1 MPTIAFVNMKGG
13 VGKTTLSVNVADA
26 LNRRYDMSVLLVDL
40 DPQFNATQCL
50 YSGEEYL
57 AGLKSG
63 YDTIVD
69 IFRESVIEEIDPVK
83 GVVKNSQKDFKK
95 VEPWEFREGFD
106 IIPGNLGIYRIDM
119 GHGQGKELR
128 LRRYLQEQSDNYD
141 YVIIDTPPTPS
152 HYMNAGLLASDYYLV
167 PVKPEP
173 LSRVGIDLLSGV
185 VQSVSENH
193 AHEIECAGVVVTIAD
208 RRTKVYADAVAFL
221 DTNEAWKGRRFA
233 GVLPQRTGV
242 AREQGNQTLILD
254 TNEEAAKAGLVAIT
268 KELVE
273 RTSDA

>member
-1 MPTIAFVNMKGG
+1 MPTVAFVNMKGG
-13 VGKTTLSVNVADA
+13 VGKTTLAVNVADA
-26 LNRRYDMSVLLVDL
+26 LNRRHDMSVLLVDL

-50 YSGEEYL
+50 YSGEQYVEDVR
-57 AGLKSG
+57 SG
-63 YDTIVD
+63 GDTIVD
-69 IFRESVIEEIDPVK
+69 IFREAVVEDIDPVK
-83 GVVKNSQKDFKK
+83 GVVKKKQKDFKDVK
-95 VEPWEFREGFD
+95 PWVFRDGFD

-128 LRRYLQEQSDNYD
+128 LRRYLQQHAGKYD

-208 RRTKVYADAVAFL
+208 RRTKVYADAVTFL
-221 DTNEAWKGRRFA
+221 DTNATWKGRRFA

-242 AREQGNQTLILD
+242 AREQGNQMLILD
-254 TNEEAAKAGLVAIT
+254 TNEEAAKSGLVAIT

-273 RTSDA
+273 RTS

>member
-1 MPTIAFVNMKGG
+1 MKGG
-13 VGKTTLSVNVADA
+13 VGKTTLAVNVADA
-26 LNRRYDMSVLLVDL
+26 LNRRYDMNVLLVDL

-50 YSGEEYL
+50 YTGEQYL
-57 AGLKSG
+57 DTIKGG
-63 YDTIVD
+63 GDTIVD
-69 IFRESVIEEIDPVK
+69 IFREAVVEDIDPIK
-83 GVVKNSQKDFKK
+83 GLVKNSQKDFKQ
-95 VEPWEFREGFD
+95 VEPWQFREGFD

-128 LRRYLQEQSDNYD
+128 LRRYLQEKASEYD

-208 RRTKVYADAVAFL
+208 RRTRVYADAVEFL
-221 DTNEAWKGRRFA
+221 DTNEVWKGRRFT

-242 AREQGNQTLILD
+242 AREQGNQMLILD
-254 TNEEAAKAGLVAIT
+254 TNEEAAKSGLVAIT

-273 RTSDA
+273 RTS